1 MVKVFIVYM
10 TEQSEA
16 SGRVQG
22 VQGER
27 DKSRLNMVSRL
38 DSAMREAGAGQRD
51 REREEVRQRRR
62 K

>member
-16 SGRVQG
+16 SGR